1 MKPST
6 LATIAAACLLLFAI
20 LAPAWN
26 AIKAARRRRTR
37 RRKPRAFPRDSSA
50 DDQLVR
56 KLIEKAIRQDREYL
70 LEEADL
76 IRQHFPVFEVEVI
89 QSGTSNLL
97 VASAEIT
104 PGEGCD
110 TYHVRMQLEL
120 AWDNK
125 FQSISR
131 SKPRPKV
138 FIDRPSIPPDPR
150 YFMLPDG
157 SLGLCHP
164 GKEPG
169 LHERHLCE
177 WVIPWTAE
185 WLVYYELW
193 KLDGVWHGPVENP
206 NAEAPE

>member
-1 MKPST
+1 
-6 LATIAAACLLLFAI
+6 
-20 LAPAWN
+20 
-26 AIKAARRRRTR
+26 
-37 RRKPRAFPRDSSA
+37 
-50 DDQLVR
+50 VR

>member
-1 MKPST
+1 MT
-6 LATIAAACLLLFAI
+6 LYTIATIAAVCITLFAI
-20 LAPAWN
+20 LAF
-26 AIKAARRRRTR
+26 ARRAVRSLRER
-37 RRKPRAFPRDSSA
+37 KRKPRAFPRDSSA
-50 DDQLVR
+50 DEQLVR
-56 KLIEKAIRQDREYL
+56 KLITRAIQQDKEYL

-76 IRQHFPVFEVEVI
+76 IRQHFPIFEVEVI
-89 QSGTSNLL
+89 ESGASTLL

-104 PGEGCD
+104 PSEGSD

-120 AWDNK
+120 AWDNT
-125 FQSISR
+125 FRSITR
-131 SKPRPKV
+131 KQPRPQV

-164 GKEPG
+164 DKMPG
-169 LHERHLCE
+169 LHERHLYE

-193 KLDGVWHGPVENP
+193 KIDGVWHGPVEDP
-206 NAEAPE
+206 NVEAPE